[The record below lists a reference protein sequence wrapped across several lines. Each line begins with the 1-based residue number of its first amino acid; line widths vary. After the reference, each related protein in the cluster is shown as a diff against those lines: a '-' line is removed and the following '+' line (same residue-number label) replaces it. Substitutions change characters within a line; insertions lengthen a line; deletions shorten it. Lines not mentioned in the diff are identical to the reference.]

1 VRGGTVARV
10 ALAVLG
16 AAGAVPAWTAEGAPG
31 LADGPLTLIAAVE
44 PFGGIRRADPRS
56 EVGLAAGAA
65 AIIDEPGFYGMAQG
79 ALRVEGS
86 WAVTTAW
93 EVSGGLDALQFRY
106 VQNATLQ
113 ETSWTLGSLT
123 LGATWRPVSLPG
135 GELDVAIFAGMLLP
149 TSLEYRNA
157 RVWGGELGA
166 SLRGQATSWLAWYGG
181 VAFPVI
187 GAVADAGSQAR
198 ASATA
203 AAGASWTP
211 AAWFRL
217 TLEIDA
223 RLPFGKPVEQVA
235 AGLGLRFAAGRL
247 GIELDGLLP
256 FAGTSRFDVAA
267 LLRAAWRLD
276 GG

>member
-1 VRGGTVARV
+1 MRAGPAARV
-10 ALAVLG
+10 ALAILG
-16 AAGAVPAWTAEGAPG
+16 VAGPVPARTAEGAPG

-86 WAVTTAW
+86 WAVTPAW

-113 ETSWTLGSLT
+113 ETSWTLGFLT
-123 LGATWRPVSLPG
+123 LGATWRALSLAG
-135 GELDVAIFAGMLLP
+135 GALDLAVFAGMLLP

-157 RVWGGELGA
+157 RVWGGEAGA
-166 SLRGQATSWLAWYGG
+166 SLRGLATSWLGWYGG
-181 VAFPVI
+181 VALPVV
-187 GAVADAGSQAR
+187 GAVADAGSQVQ
-198 ASATA
+198 ASATVV
-203 AAGASWTP
+203 AGASWTP

-267 LLRAAWRLD
+267 LLRATWRLD
-276 GG
+276 DG

>member
-1 VRGGTVARV
+1 VPAALLMYAPTGDPAQVHGPVSRAFATLLHPLLGSTVFVEHRHWF
-10 ALAVLG
+10 ALAWV
-16 AAGAVPAWTAEGAPG
+16 
-31 LADGPLTLIAAVE
+31 
-44 PFGGIRRADPRS
+44 
-56 EVGLAAGAA
+56 
-65 AIIDEPGFYGMAQG
+65 
-79 ALRVEGS
+79 
-86 WAVTTAW
+86 
-93 EVSGGLDALQFRY
+93 
-106 VQNATLQ
+106 
-113 ETSWTLGSLT
+113 
-123 LGATWRPVSLPG
+123 
-135 GELDVAIFAGMLLP
+135 IFAGMLLP

-157 RVWGGELGA
+157 TVWGGELGA
-166 SLRGQATSWLAWYGG
+166 SLRGQATSWLTWHGG
-181 VAFPVI
+181 VAFPVV
-187 GAVADAGSQAR
+187 GAVAAAGSQAR

-267 LLRAAWRLD
+267 LLRATWRLD